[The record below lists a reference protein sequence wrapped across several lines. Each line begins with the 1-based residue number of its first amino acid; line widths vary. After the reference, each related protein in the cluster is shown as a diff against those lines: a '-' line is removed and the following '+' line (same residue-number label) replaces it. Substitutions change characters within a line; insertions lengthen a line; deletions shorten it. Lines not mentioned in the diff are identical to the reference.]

1 MKRRELMLLVG
12 GAALLHAPIGRAQ
25 EPGRVYRLGIMTGL
39 PREDAIYTALF
50 DELRRSGFVEGQ
62 NLLVVGRFSMREEEA
77 PEVAAMLVAAG
88 VETVLTG
95 GAPITRVLQ
104 RATRTI
110 PILAIADDLVL
121 SGLVTS
127 LAHPGGNTTGIS
139 IFATELDG
147 KRLELLTELIPAARH
162 IAALGD
168 PVNTAQEQIR
178 VLEGAARARGIEL
191 SIHLASKPEEIVAA
205 IDLAQASGAQALKVL
220 AAPSLDANR
229 RLIIERT
236 ATLKLPTI
244 YQWPE
249 IADAGGLAGYGPRRT
264 EVSRQRARQL
274 VKIFRG
280 AKSGDI
286 PVERPDKF
294 KLVINLKTAQVLG
307 LTIPESILARADEVI
322 E

>member
-39 PREDAIYTALF
+39 PREDAIYTTLF

-62 NLLVVGRFSMREEEA
+62 NLLVVGRFFMREEEA

-88 VETVLTG
+88 VEAVLTG

-127 LAHPGGNTTGIS
+127 LAHPAGNTTGIS

-147 KRLELLTELIPAARH
+147 KRLELLTELVPAAHH
-162 IAALGD
+162 IAALAD
-168 PVNTAQEQIR
+168 PVNTAPEQLR
-178 VLEGAARARGIEL
+178 VLEDAARARGIEF

-205 IDLAQASGAQALKVL
+205 IDLAQASGAQALHVL

-236 ATLKLPTI
+236 ATLKLPTM

-280 AKSGDI
+280 AKPGDI
-286 PVERPDKF
+286 PVEQPDKF
-294 KLVINLKTAQVLG
+294 ELVINLKTAQVLG
-307 LTIPESILARADEVI
+307 LTIPQSILVRADEVI